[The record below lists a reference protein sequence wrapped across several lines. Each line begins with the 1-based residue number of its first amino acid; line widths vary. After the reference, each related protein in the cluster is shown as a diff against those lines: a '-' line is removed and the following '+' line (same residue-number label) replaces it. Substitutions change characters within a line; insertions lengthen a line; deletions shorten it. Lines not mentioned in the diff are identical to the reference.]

1 MLLFKKNIKHKSS
14 TTNEVPVD
22 IINKWK
28 TLKRRLAVYLQQKSE
43 LLSMPVKKYSLAF
56 FFILFG
62 GSSIAIIIHS
72 TTTKQDIISVAK
84 ISKSPHLG
92 KQKFPALRSDSLIT
106 KKEYE
111 RIIDFKNYLF
121 RLRDDPAERNKFDS
135 IITNRPLLIDSI
147 TLFEKM
153 YLSQK

>member
-1 MLLFKKNIKHKSS
+1 MLLFKKNIKPKSS
-14 TTNEVPVD
+14 VAKEAPIE

-28 TLKRRLAVYLQQKSE
+28 ALKRKLAIHLQQKSE
-43 LLSMPVKKYSLAF
+43 LLSIPAKKYSLAF

-72 TTTKQDIISVAK
+72 ATTRQEIISVAR
-84 ISKSPHLG
+84 ISKSADVG
-92 KQKFPALRSDSLIT
+92 KREFPALRSDSTIT
-106 KKEYE
+106 KREYE
-111 RIIDFKNYLF
+111 RIIEFKKYLF
-121 RLRDDPAERNKFDS
+121 LLRDDPARRKRFDS
-135 IITNRPLLIDSI
+135 IITNRPGLMDSI